1 MGINYNMYHA
11 KYSKCSREETIKK
24 IKFMSFLVNIK
35 EFGIKGSR
43 QDITNKLF
51 TDSPIFKADSVEIT
65 LEKNEYEISTYRTG
79 LNKYKILNNL
89 DILLLSLLFLFCECL
104 SK

>member
-1 MGINYNMYHA
+1 
-11 KYSKCSREETIKK
+11 
-24 IKFMSFLVNIK
+24 MSFLVSIK
-35 EFGIKGSR
+35 EFNIKDVFYIGR

-51 TDSPIFKADSVEIT
+51 TDSTIFKANSVEIT
-65 LEKNEYEISTYRTG
+65 LEKNEYEISTYRIR
-79 LNKYKILNNL
+79 LNKYKIVNNL